1 MTKLIVGLP
10 HLSQGR
16 LFRAALDMNAPV
28 MVSAS
33 CLGKWKTHDHKGTK
47 HRDWQGWNT
56 RPLDKAQPTGLEI
69 HLDSAGF
76 VAMALRGGY
85 DWSPESYVCEL
96 AAHPAVARASSMDL
110 CVEREVANNRTAV
123 KERIAKT
130 INLNHR
136 CYQIAKDEGISAK
149 LMQVI
154 QGDTVEDYLGCFE
167 AIEAILPSDA
177 TIGVGSMCRRPTNG
191 PNGALEIIAGL
202 DDKLPRGITL
212 HLFGVKSDAAE
223 AAMAFGNRISSVDSQ
238 AYGTRAR
245 MIAGERRKEEPG
257 FSKTDAFVA
266 QVMQDWYRRQS
277 ERLASPRT
285 FQRQPHL
292 DLLEDQSTR
301 TVLEALEQQARDEF
315 NSLISEGALDF
326 DQLVGGRMLEE
337 DVMGRIPRLPSGV
350 RPHDIYK
357 GPWQLPVQ
365 KAVY

>member
-16 LFRAALDMNAPV
+16 LFQAALDMNAPV

-33 CLGKWKTHDHKGTK
+33 CLGKWKTQEHRGAR

-56 RPLDKAQPTGLEI
+56 RPLDRAQKTGIEI

-85 DWSPESYVCEL
+85 DWSPESYICEL

-110 CVEREVANNRTAV
+110 CVEREVASDRIAV
-123 KERIAKT
+123 RERIAKT

-136 CYQIAKDEGISAK
+136 CYQIARDEGISAK

-154 QGDTVEDYLGCFE
+154 QGDTVDDYLGCFE
-167 AIEAILPSDA
+167 AIASILPSNA
-177 TIGVGSMCRRPTNG
+177 VIGVGSMCRRPTNG

-202 DDKLPRGITL
+202 DDKLPQDITL

-223 AAMAFGNRISSVDSQ
+223 AAMAFGARISSVDSQ

-245 MIAGERRKEEPG
+245 MIAGERRKEDPG

-266 QVMQDWYRRQS
+266 QVMRDWYQKQS
-277 ERLASPRT
+277 ARLASPRT
-285 FQRQPHL
+285 FQRQSHL
-292 DLLEDQSTR
+292 ILAEEQPPK
-301 TVLEALEQQARDEF
+301 TVLEALELRARDQF
-315 NSLISEGALDF
+315 NDLIAEGALDF

-337 DVMGRIPRLPSGV
+337 DVLGMIPLLPPGIK
-350 RPHDIYK
+350 PQDLYA
-357 GPWQLPVQ
+357 GPWQLPAQ
-365 KAVY
+365 NALY